1 MTHESLFSA
10 LLAPFL
16 PPPPHRYSN
25 IPTVLHLSTTKLE
38 GCKFQ
43 SIDPRSS
50 ACRVVE
56 YHCNFK
62 VTITLQTVCLMAL
75 LLLLLAYV
83 VYYGSPLLTWNSLTR
98 FRLTQFLAIFTGMW
112 VIFALV
118 ESLEQSQWRK
128 FCETTFFSS
137 PKIHVMQGT
146 LEHISAQYI
155 MLEISQLWSSQNW
168 NLQKSRIPNV
178 KAQIVDWPT
187 IQFWTLWPNSI
198 FPSQT
203 VLSKN

>member
-10 LLAPFL
+10 LLAPFP
-16 PPPPHRYSN
+16 PPPPHRYSD

-83 VYYGSPLLTWNSLTR
+83 VYYGGPPLTWNLLTRSRLTR
-98 FRLTQFLAIFTGMW
+98 FLAMW
-112 VIFALV
+112 MIFALV
-118 ESLEQSQWRK
+118 DSLYRTVPLTQISCKESFFKYQNPCNTGNPQAYLCSVCNVRNISVVEFSKLES
-128 FCETTFFSS
+128 T
-137 PKIHVMQGT
+137 KI
-146 LEHISAQYI
+146 
-155 MLEISQLWSSQNW
+155 
-168 NLQKSRIPNV
+168 
-178 KAQIVDWPT
+178 
-187 IQFWTLWPNSI
+187 
-198 FPSQT
+198 
-203 VLSKN
+203 